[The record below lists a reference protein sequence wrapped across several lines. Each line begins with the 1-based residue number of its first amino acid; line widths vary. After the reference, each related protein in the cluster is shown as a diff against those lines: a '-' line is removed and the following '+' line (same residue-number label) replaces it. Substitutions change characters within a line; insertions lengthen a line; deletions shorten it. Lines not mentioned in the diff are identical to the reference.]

1 MPTKK
6 AKMGPKP
13 VKQQKRQQ
21 PKQQKKTQ
29 SVVAPQTR
37 AVRATVPNSARKQ
50 EMVIEVTKDTALTYT
65 LHPQNIPWLGQV
77 APSFQKWGLQ
87 NLKVWYEP
95 RVSSATNGTVSMGF
109 LSDFKD
115 AIPSSLRSLTSL
127 TGATRGPPWATSTLS
142 CPKFRTYE
150 YVSLDNISDED
161 KNGRALGRIVVLADM
176 DSSFSASDIVGRV
189 YIEYTPVLLEPT
201 DPNLQKALVGPS
213 LPPTQ

>member
-6 AKMGPKP
+6 TKTANKPAKQPKRP
-13 VKQQKRQQ
+13 QQ
-21 PKQQKKTQ
+21 KQQKKTQ

-37 AVRATVPNSARKQ
+37 AVRATVPNTARKQ
-50 EMVIEVTKDTALTYT
+50 ELVIEVKKGTASTFT
-65 LHPQNIPWLGQV
+65 LHPQNIPWLAQV
-77 APSFQKWGLQ
+77 APSFQRWGLQ

-150 YVSLDNISDED
+150 YASLDNFSAED
-161 KNGRALGRIVVLADM
+161 LNGRALGTIVVIADM
-176 DSSFSASDIVGRV
+176 DDSFSANDIVGRV
-189 YIEYTPVLLEPT
+189 YIEYTPVLLDPT
-201 DPNLQKALVGPS
+201 DPNLQTALIGPA
-213 LPPTQ
+213 PPPIQ